1 LNNSKTNLIS
11 NKNVIPV
18 ILSGGSGTRL
28 WPLSRECF
36 PKQYINICEENNFS
50 LLQNTFLRLQGI
62 KRMKEPIIICNEEQR
77 FIVAEQMRQ
86 INVNEKS
93 IILEPEGRN
102 TAPAIAISSLI
113 ASEQEQDP
121 LILVLSADHKI
132 ADESKFKKTISEAF
146 KYAED
151 GRIVTF
157 GVIPTHPE
165 TGFGY
170 IESTKL
176 ITKNSNSS
184 QIKRFIEKP
193 NISLAK
199 KIFNNQNFTWNS
211 GIFLF
216 KASVMLEELKR
227 YEPEMIKLCNK
238 AIQGRRSDLDFIR
251 INEEFFKKC
260 PNLPIDI
267 AVMEKTNLGTV
278 VALDAGWNDIG
289 NWESVWDTS
298 RKNEDGNVLIGKT
311 IIEKSKNSY
320 LRSEDRL
327 VVAVG
332 VKDLVV
338 VETKDA
344 VMVINKKEA
353 QNIKNIVSRIKE
365 NYLEGKL
372 NKKMFRPWGSF
383 SSVESGSSWQVKTLE
398 INPKAS
404 LSLQMHHHRSE
415 HWVVVNGTAKVEIDN
430 KIELLGENKSIYVP
444 RGSKHRLSNPG
455 EIPLVIIEVQSGTY
469 LGEDDIVRFD
479 DIYGRPTST

>member
-1 LNNSKTNLIS
+1 MKNSNINS
-11 NKNVIPV
+11 NSNINVIPV

-36 PKQYINICEENNFS
+36 PKQYINICEENNYS
-50 LLQNTFLRLQGI
+50 LLQNTFLRIKGI
-62 KRMKEPIIICNEEQR
+62 KEMKEPIIICNEEQR
-77 FIVAEQMRQ
+77 FIVAEQLRQ
-86 INVNEKS
+86 INLNKKM

-102 TAPAIAISSLI
+102 TAPAVAISSLI
-113 ASEQEQDP
+113 AAEEGKDP
-121 LILVLSADHKI
+121 LILVLSADHKVS
-132 ADESKFKKTISEAF
+132 DENKFKKTIKEAF
-146 KYAED
+146 EYAED

-157 GVIPTHPE
+157 GVIPSHPE

-170 IESTKL
+170 IESKK
-176 ITKNSNSS
+176 IMSNKNNSS

-193 NISLAK
+193 DISLAQ
-199 KIFNNQNFTWNS
+199 KIFNNQKFTWNS

-216 KASVMLEELKR
+216 KASVMLKELNR
-227 YEPEMIKLCNK
+227 YEPELIKLCKK
-238 AIQGRRSDLDFIR
+238 AIKGRRDDLDFTR

-267 AVMEKTNLGTV
+267 AVMEKTDLGTV
-278 VALDAGWNDIG
+278 VALDVGWNDIG
-289 NWESVWDTS
+289 NWKSVWETS
-298 RKNEDGNVLIGKT
+298 KKNKDRNVVIGKT
-311 IIEKSKNSY
+311 IIENSKNSY
-320 LRSEDRL
+320 FRSEDRL

-332 VKDLVV
+332 VEDLIV

-353 QNIKNIVSRIKE
+353 QNIKKIVNQIKD
-365 NYLEGKL
+365 NYSEGKL

-383 SSVESGSSWQVKTLE
+383 SSVESGSSWQVKILE

-415 HWVVVNGTAKVEIDN
+415 HWVVVNGTAKVEIDT

-455 EIPLVIIEVQSGTY
+455 EIPLIIIEVQSGSY

-479 DIYGRPTST
+479 DIYGRKTLI

>member
-1 LNNSKTNLIS
+1 
-11 NKNVIPV
+11 
-18 ILSGGSGTRL
+18 
-28 WPLSRECF
+28 
-36 PKQYINICEENNFS
+36 
-50 LLQNTFLRLQGI
+50 
-62 KRMKEPIIICNEEQR
+62 
-77 FIVAEQMRQ
+77 
-86 INVNEKS
+86 
-93 IILEPEGRN
+93 
-102 TAPAIAISSLI
+102 
-113 ASEQEQDP
+113 
-121 LILVLSADHKI
+121 
-132 ADESKFKKTISEAF
+132 
-146 KYAED
+146 
-151 GRIVTF
+151 
-157 GVIPTHPE
+157 
-165 TGFGY
+165 
-170 IESTKL
+170 
-176 ITKNSNSS
+176 
-184 QIKRFIEKP
+184 
-193 NISLAK
+193 
-199 KIFNNQNFTWNS
+199 
-211 GIFLF
+211 
-216 KASVMLEELKR
+216 MLKELKR
-227 YEPEMIKLCNK
+227 YEPELIKLCNK

-267 AVMEKTNLGTV
+267 AVMEKTDLGTV

-289 NWESVWDTS
+289 NWKSVWDTS
-298 RKNEDGNVLIGKT
+298 QKNEDGNVLIGKT

-353 QNIKNIVSRIKE
+353 QNIKNIVNQIKDK
-365 NYLEGKL
+365 YLEGKL

-383 SSVESGSSWQVKTLE
+383 SSVESGSSWQVKILE

-455 EIPLVIIEVQSGTY
+455 EIPL
-469 LGEDDIVRFD
+469 L
-479 DIYGRPTST
+479 